1 MVAIFKLS
9 VYEYDLVAM
18 QSAFPNLADGACA
31 RGRAG
36 GSRACIFV
44 LFHRTPLQPHTF
56 SNPHARSPCSRHVPT
71 STSASAAFFCTFMI
85 IVTNLFYWLSFASF
99 FSSVDEARLRAH
111 ARGPSAFAD
120 LGSYVSTL
128 PGEAYAW
135 AAPRIHVAARL
146 VGAGPCA
153 ARWLPVP
160 PAAGVGTVALSMLRT
175 IRKGGALAGMADDA
189 PVYASLLAAL
199 FSVTPETAAA
209 VMAEAA
215 AYADAMEALA
225 AAALAEAG
233 GDDDG
238 AGSGGGGAGG
248 SGDEE
253 AAGGSGEKAG
263 APLLPRGGGAPLTH
277 QLSRTPVAG
286 GSRGFVSS
294 GYRVPVRREGS
305 AMDPAAYAGGRG
317 QSFYRPPVG
326 SIAGVP
332 AVVPG
337 GRGRLDTRGIS
348 FYHPDGRVEPL
359 PEAALAPGLVALG
372 GSPAANP
379 ARGAAY
385 GGGAGGGHDAEVTAQ
400 LAELR
405 DAVAALTAKLTA
417 VSAPGVLAPATPAA
431 PALTYARQ
439 PLARGLSVV
448 PASPAQPQSATAILE
463 AARESLL
470 QRQASG
476 VLARGASTAPLG
488 FTSVPLQAPPA
499 PAPQPPP
506 DNG

>member
-1 MVAIFKLS
+1 
-9 VYEYDLVAM
+9 
-18 QSAFPNLADGACA
+18 
-31 RGRAG
+31 
-36 GSRACIFV
+36 
-44 LFHRTPLQPHTF
+44 
-56 SNPHARSPCSRHVPT
+56 
-71 STSASAAFFCTFMI
+71 MI

-120 LGSYVSTL
+120 LGGYLSTL

-153 ARWLPVP
+153 SRWLPVP

-189 PVYASLLAAL
+189 PVYASLLVAL
-199 FSVTPETAAA
+199 FSVTPETASA

-233 GDDDG
+233 DDDG
-238 AGSGGGGAGG
+238 SGGAGAG
-248 SGDEE
+248 AGDEE
-253 AAGGSGEKAG
+253 AAGGSGDKAA
-263 APLLPRGGGAPLTH
+263 APLLSRGGGGGSGGSAPLTH

-294 GYRVPVRREGS
+294 GYRGVPMRREGS
-305 AMDPAAYAGGRG
+305 STDPSAAYAGGRG
-317 QSFYRPPVG
+317 QSFYRPPAG

-332 AVVPG
+332 AVLAG
-337 GRGRLDTRGIS
+337 GRGRLDTRGLS

-359 PEAALAPGLVALG
+359 EPPPGLVMLG
-372 GSPAANP
+372 ASPSKP
-379 ARGAAY
+379 ARGAAHS
-385 GGGAGGGHDAEVTAQ
+385 GGGGGHDAEVTAQ
-400 LAELR
+400 LAALR
-405 DAVAALTAKLTA
+405 DAVAALTAKLSSSA
-417 VSAPGVLAPATPAA
+417 VSTTAAAAPGTLAAATPAA
-431 PALTYARQ
+431 PAFLHARQQ
-439 PLARGLSVV
+439 PLARGLSAV
-448 PASPAQPQSATAILE
+448 PTSPTLLQPQQAPPQSATAILE

-488 FTSVPLQAPPA
+488 FTSVPLQAPA
-499 PAPQPPP
+499 PAPPQQPP
-506 DNG
+506 DTG